1 MTTCTNCHRPS
12 PDAMLCWTCT
22 RTLEQAIAE
31 LPADLRDLQLVDT
44 RQAAGPLGVNWYRQ
58 WDGPFEEGSL
68 GDAPW
73 EFAPGPN
80 DQIWCTANTVSTWV
94 RHLCESRGL
103 QPPTATRGKWLAH
116 RRLVI
121 RRNRADWLTG
131 RVWIPSPEQ
140 PITLLVHWLLAHIDS
155 IRQDEAAAQIL
166 DEFTGLHEQNE
177 RWILGR
183 SGLEVFAG
191 RCDATQVGFTPVQR
205 LVIERNRAGWRDDL
219 APVVVTCGANLFGHD
234 GEDELRCRYCGT
246 RYKLADR
253 LADMQQRQI
262 DDQLAR
268 AHVIA
273 DALTTLERPLGRDL
287 LRKWIQRDS
296 ARPAA
301 QHGPACVQCKH
312 DTCRAI
318 RRPPIH
324 PQGVDDDGH
333 RLYRV
338 GDIRARLDEVE
349 AQRGAR
355 LSA

>member
-1 MTTCTNCHRPS
+1 MTTTCTNCHRPS
-12 PDAMLCWTCT
+12 PDANLCWPCT

-58 WDGPFEEGSL
+58 WDGPFEDGSL

-73 EFAPGPN
+73 EYAPGPN

-103 QPPTATRGKWLAH
+103 MPPAASRGIWLDYRCTRL
-116 RRLVI
+116 I
-121 RRNRADWLTG
+121 IERNRAQRIDTFTAG
-131 RVWIPSPEQ
+131 RVWIPSAEQ
-140 PITLLVHWLLAHIDS
+140 PITLLVQWLLAHIDS

-166 DEFTGLHEQNE
+166 DEITGLHAENE

-191 RCDATQVGFTPVQR
+191 RCDAAQVRFELDESGA
-205 LVIERNRAGWRDDL
+205 LVPYA
-219 APVVVTCGANLFGHD
+219 ATCGANLFGHD
-234 GEDELRCRYCGT
+234 GETDLRCRYCGT
-246 RYKLADR
+246 KYKLADR
-253 LADMQQRQI
+253 LADLLQRQI

-296 ARPAA
+296 VRPAA

-312 DTCRAI
+312 DTCRSI

-324 PQGVDDDGH
+324 AQSVDDDGH
-333 RLYRV
+333 PLYRV

-349 AQRGAR
+349 AQRGAK